1 MDDVSLQLLTRWREG
16 DEQAAA
22 ELYQRYADRLLAL
35 TRSHLSPKLAARFD
49 AEDVVQSVCR
59 SFFARARDG
68 QFVLQQ
74 SDGLW
79 QLLVAIT
86 LHKLRR
92 QVKHH
97 QAQKRAVSQEDRAK
111 DVFGLPAEA
120 LAQEPAPEEAV
131 ALADVLE
138 EVMRGCRP
146 VDCRIIEMRL
156 QGHTLEEIAAQ
167 TQRSEVTVWRVLKRV
182 KEQLERWY
190 AQGPEP

>member
-1 MDDVSLQLLTRWREG
+1 MDDVSLQLLSRWREG
-16 DEQAAA
+16 DQQAAA

-35 TRSHLSPKLAARFD
+35 TRSRLSPKLAARFD
-49 AEDVVQSVCR
+49 PEDVVQSVCR

-68 QFVLQQ
+68 RFVLQQ

-92 QVKHH
+92 HVKHH
-97 QAQKRAVSQEDRAK
+97 QAQKRAVSQEDNGQE
-111 DVFGLPAEA
+111 VFGLPVEA
-120 LAQEPAPEEAV
+120 LAHDPSPEEAV

-146 VDCRIIEMRL
+146 LDVRIIEMRL

-182 KEQLERWY
+182 KEQLERCY
-190 AQGPEP
+190 AKGPDL

>member
-1 MDDVSLQLLTRWREG
+1 MDDVSLQLLTRWRDG
-16 DEQAAA
+16 DQQAAA

-35 TRSHLSPKLAARFD
+35 TRSRLSPKLAARFD

-97 QAQKRAVSQEDRAK
+97 QAQKRAVSQEDNGQE
-111 DVFGLPAEA
+111 VFGLPVEA
-120 LAQEPAPEEAV
+120 LAHDPAPEEAV

-146 VDCRIIEMRL
+146 LDCRIIEMRL

-182 KEQLERWY
+182 RQQLERWY
-190 AQGPEP
+190 AQGPDP